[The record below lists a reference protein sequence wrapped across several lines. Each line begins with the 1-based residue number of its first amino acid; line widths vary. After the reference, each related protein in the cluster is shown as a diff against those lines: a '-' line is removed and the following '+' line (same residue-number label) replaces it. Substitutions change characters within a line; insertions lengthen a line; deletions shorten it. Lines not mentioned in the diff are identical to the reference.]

1 VRGGRGRNLPVEKA
15 YGHCWPNVRTL
26 SQATCRGDALHA
38 TTWVRT
44 APSGTAARTLERVRI
59 QRQVV
64 DYALQ
69 RRSLLAEVYAGRV
82 GVTEVC
88 DANPYLLRA
97 AKFHGRGSDLI
108 CPICRKEQLT
118 LVSWVFGDGL
128 GPVSGSARTAEEL
141 VRLAATQEE
150 FSVHVVEVCRTCSWN
165 HLVQSYV
172 LGLTPAP
179 KQRRSRRAAP
189 SRRIATE

>member
-1 VRGGRGRNLPVEKA
+1 M
-15 YGHCWPNVRTL
+15 
-26 SQATCRGDALHA
+26 
-38 TTWVRT
+38 
-44 APSGTAARTLERVRI
+44 

-82 GVTEVC
+82 GVAEVC

-97 AKFHGRGSDLI
+97 ARFHGRSSEVT

-118 LVSWVFGDGL
+118 QVSWVYGDSL
-128 GPVSGSARTAEEL
+128 GPVSGSARTPEEL
-141 VRLAATQEE
+141 ARLADDKGE
-150 FSVHVVEVCRTCSWN
+150 FTVHVVEVCRTCSWN

-172 LGLTPAP
+172 LGRAAAPRASRRTPA
-179 KQRRSRRAAP
+179 RRTA
-189 SRRIATE
+189 IE